1 MVPSYDPEA
10 VDSHVIVPQSDA
22 VAAPDDAIGG
32 RRTTRT
38 NVEGTTD
45 MELVLSIL
53 GGIGIVMAIAVNAT
67 TVTRFIDERRR
78 GRGQSV
84 EFGRSSSDAA
94 SDTSSVTHS
103 ADRTTEQLDVLRA
116 APSAG
121 AAPATEITAVPVP
134 AGAVTPPRPSIR
146 TPDQRVRVFVSSTL
160 VELAEERAA
169 VRAAVEGLRLTPVM
183 FESGARAHPPRDLY
197 RAYLDQSDV
206 FVGVYA
212 HRYGWI
218 APGESVSGLEDEY
231 LRSGDRPKL
240 IYVKRIEGAREP
252 ALDTLL
258 GRVRA
263 DDRVSYR
270 PFTHAEELRDLVAED
285 LATLLSERFDR
296 LPEAWAQPALAPV
309 PGVWGPLFGRERELA
324 QASAL
329 LGDPAVRLVTLVG
342 PGGIGKSRLALELAH
357 RLRTGSGDDV
367 AFVGLQGVDDHRL
380 VAGAIAT
387 ALGLRGADERGAAH
401 TLEAYLATRRSLV
414 VLDNLEQ
421 VVAAVPLLARLLE
434 VAPGL
439 TLLVTSRVPLRLSAE
454 RCVPVGPLSLTD
466 VAPAT
471 SPETLVATARAN
483 PAVALFVWRARA
495 ADPTFDVGPSNAAAL
510 LRLARRLEGWPLAIL
525 LAAARVRHLSL
536 DALQRRLDATLGDR
550 LDLLAG
556 GAHDLPERQR
566 TIRRTI
572 AWSVDLLSDDARAL
586 LLHTSVFVG
595 GADLEA
601 VEAVAGVGARP
612 GSGSTTATLDALA
625 ELVDHGLL
633 QRVGFEA
640 GTRYLGFELVRETA
654 LEHLQAT
661 GEEGAVRARHAEHFL
676 RVAASDGVALQHGR
690 AERLAV
696 LRSEADNLRTALA
709 HVTSTRDVVAAA
721 AFARSL
727 WLYWWIEGLGSEQ
740 VPWLRDLL
748 GRMRTGHDVDPGPQV
763 RLDLLLGLSA
773 CTLQQRDIDAA
784 RAALAEAEHALTAV
798 DDVPARAV
806 LHIAHAIV
814 HASEGDLDGC
824 RRHAEAARASAA
836 SVRWPWAESFGWVM
850 LARVAIGRGDLVEA
864 ERWAD
869 AAATLQA
876 EAGDPQSESWARIC
890 LAVTYGLAGRST
902 EAWAQVRVALTN
914 LDALAFH
921 GAAVFALEVAAFIA
935 QRSGALEHAAR
946 LMAAAAAAERQFGSA
961 RFEPEA
967 TVVRATL
974 TDVACDQPACSMAW
988 SEGAAMP
995 LDVAVRYALAVA
1007 V

>member
-1 MVPSYDPEA
+1 
-10 VDSHVIVPQSDA
+10 
-22 VAAPDDAIGG
+22 
-32 RRTTRT
+32 
-38 NVEGTTD
+38 

-67 TVTRFIDERRR
+67 TVTRFFDERRR
-78 GRGQSV
+78 GRSEPVGLPTASADAPGADLAT
-84 EFGRSSSDAA
+84 ERRRAPAAAPLDDAA
-94 SDTSSVTHS
+94 TVP
-103 ADRTTEQLDVLRA
+103 AAAA
-116 APSAG
+116 AP
-121 AAPATEITAVPVP
+121 PATA
-134 AGAVTPPRPSIR
+134 APPRPSIR

-231 LRSGDRPKL
+231 LRSGERPKL
-240 IYVKRIEGAREP
+240 IYVKRVEGGREP

-270 PFTHAEELRDLVAED
+270 PFTDADELRDLVADD

-296 LPEAWAQPALAPV
+296 PPETWAQPAFAPV

-324 QASAL
+324 QAIAL
-329 LGDPAVRLVTLVG
+329 LDDPAVRLVTLVG

-357 RLRTGSGDDV
+357 RLRARSGDDV

-380 VAGAIAT
+380 VAGAIAA
-387 ALGLRGADERGAAH
+387 ALGLRGADERGAEQ

-421 VVAAVPLLARLLE
+421 VVAAAALLARLLE

-454 RCVPVGPLSLTD
+454 RCVPLSPLPVD
-466 VAPAT
+466 EVAATASPA
-471 SPETLVATARAN
+471 TLVATACAN

-510 LRLARRLEGWPLAIL
+510 LRLVGRLEGWPLAIL

-550 LDLLAG
+550 LDTLAG
-556 GAHDLPERQR
+556 GASDLPERQR

-586 LLHTSVFVG
+586 LRRTSVFVG

-601 VEAVAGVGARP
+601 IEAVAGAGAPP
-612 GSGSTTATLDALA
+612 GSGPTTATLDALA

-633 QRVGFEA
+633 QRFGVETGA
-640 GTRYLGFELVRETA
+640 RYLGFELVRESA
-654 LEHLQAT
+654 LEQLQAS
-661 GEEGAVRARHAEHFL
+661 GEESAVRSRHADHFL

-696 LRSEADNLRTALA
+696 LRDEADNLRSAIA
-709 HVTSTRDVVAAA
+709 FVTSMRDVGAAA

-727 WLYWWIEGLGSEQ
+727 WLYWWIEGQGAEHA
-740 VPWLRDLL
+740 PWLRDLL
-748 GRMRTGHDVDPGPQV
+748 GAVDPAVGPDPGPRV
-763 RLDLLLGLSA
+763 RLDLLLGLCA
-773 CTLQQRDIDAA
+773 CTLQQRDLAAA
-784 RAALAEAEHALTAV
+784 RAALDEAEAALTAV

-806 LHIAHAIV
+806 VHIARAIV
-814 HASEGDLDGC
+814 HASDGDLEGC
-824 RRHAEAARASAA
+824 RWHAEAARASAA
-836 SVRWPWAESFGWVM
+836 SVAWPWAESFGWVM
-850 LARVAIGRGDLVEA
+850 LARAAIGRSDLAEA
-864 ERWAD
+864 ERWAE

-876 EAGDPQSESWARIC
+876 AAGDPQSESWARIC
-890 LAVTYGLAGRST
+890 LAVTFGLAGRWA

-935 QRSGALEHAAR
+935 QRSGAREHAAR
-946 LMAAAAAAERQFGSA
+946 LTAAASASERQFGSA

-967 TVVRATL
+967 GVVRTALSEVTR
-974 TDVACDQPACSMAW
+974 DDPDAERAW
-988 SEGAAMP
+988 AEGAALP
-995 LDVAVRYALAVA
+995 LDVAVRYALDLET
-1007 V
+1007 

>member
-1 MVPSYDPEA
+1 MVPSHDPGA
-10 VDSHVIVPQSDA
+10 VDSHVGVLQSGAD
-22 VAAPDDAIGG
+22 AAPSDPIAG
-32 RRTTRT
+32 RRTTRRA
-38 NVEGTTD
+38 VEVTTG

-53 GGIGIVMAIAVNAT
+53 GGIGILMAIAVNAT

-78 GRGQSV
+78 SRVQPTA
-84 EFGRSSSDAA
+84 FGSAATDGPGADPPSTHRSEPGAAAISGAGGAADA
-94 SDTSSVTHS
+94 SSV
-103 ADRTTEQLDVLRA
+103 
-116 APSAG
+116 G
-121 AAPATEITAVPVP
+121 PVP
-134 AGAVTPPRPSIR
+134 AAAAAATRPSIR
-146 TPDQRVRVFVSSTL
+146 TPDQRVRVFISSTL

-169 VRAAVEGLRLTPVM
+169 VRTAVEGLRLTPVM

-206 FVGVYA
+206 FVGIYA

-231 LRSGDRPKL
+231 LRSGERPKL
-240 IYVKRIEGAREP
+240 IYVKRVEGGREP

-263 DDRVSYR
+263 DDCVSYR
-270 PFTHAEELRDLVAED
+270 PFDDADELRDLVAED

-296 LPEAWAQPALAPV
+296 LPEAWTQPVTATV

-324 QASAL
+324 QATAL
-329 LGDPAVRLVTLVG
+329 LDDPSVRLVTLVG

-357 RLRTGSGDDV
+357 RLRARSGDDV

-380 VAGAIAT
+380 VAGAIAA
-387 ALGLRGADERGAAH
+387 ALGLRGADERGAAE

-421 VVAAVPLLARLLE
+421 VVAAVPLLVRLLE

-454 RCVPVGPLSLTD
+454 RCVPLSPLPID
-466 VAPAT
+466 AVPAAT
-471 SPETLVATARAN
+471 SPEALVATARAN
-483 PAVALFVWRARA
+483 PAVGLFVWRARA

-510 LRLARRLEGWPLAIL
+510 LRLAARLEGWPLAIL

-536 DALQRRLDATLGDR
+536 EALQRRLDATLGDR
-550 LDLLAG
+550 LDTLAG
-556 GAHDLPERQR
+556 GPHDLPERQR

-572 AWSVDLLSDDARAL
+572 AWSVDMLSDDARAL
-586 LLHTSVFVG
+586 LRCTSVFVG

-601 VEAVAGVGARP
+601 VEAVAGAGAPP
-612 GSGSTTATLDALA
+612 GSGPTTATLDALA

-633 QRVGFEA
+633 QRVGVET
-640 GTRYLGFELVRETA
+640 GVRYLGFELVRETA
-654 LEHLQAT
+654 LEQLQAS
-661 GEEGAVRARHAEHFL
+661 GEESAVRSRHAEHFL

-696 LRSEADNLRTALA
+696 LRNEADNLRAALA
-709 HVTSTRDVVAAA
+709 HVTSTRDAVAAA

-727 WLYWWIEGLGSEQ
+727 WLYWWIEGQGAEQ
-740 VPWLRDLL
+740 VPWLREVL
-748 GRMRTGHDVDPGPQV
+748 GAVDSGVGPDHGPQV
-763 RLDLLLGLSA
+763 RLDLLLGLCA
-773 CTLQQRDIDAA
+773 CTLQQRDLVAA
-784 RAALAEAEHALTAV
+784 RAAMDEAEAALTAV

-806 LHIAHAIV
+806 LHIARSIV
-814 HASEGDLDGC
+814 HASDGDLDGSG
-824 RRHAEAARASAA
+824 RHAEAARTSAA
-836 SVRWPWAESFGWVM
+836 SVGWPWAESFGWVM
-850 LARVAIGRGDLVEA
+850 LARTAIGRADLAEA
-864 ERWAD
+864 ERWAA

-876 EAGDPQSESWARIC
+876 EAGDPQSESWARLC
-890 LAVTYGLAGRST
+890 LAVTYGLAGRWS

-935 QRSGALEHAAR
+935 QRSGAREHAAR
-946 LMAAAAAAERQFGSA
+946 LTAAAETAERQFGRA
-961 RFEPEA
+961 AFEPEA
-967 TVVRATL
+967 GVVRKAL
-974 TDVACDQPACSMAW
+974 SEVARDEPAGARAW
-988 SEGAAMP
+988 AEGAALP
-995 LDVAVRYALAVA
+995 LDVAVRYALDLDI
-1007 V
+1007 

>member
-1 MVPSYDPEA
+1 
-10 VDSHVIVPQSDA
+10 
-22 VAAPDDAIGG
+22 
-32 RRTTRT
+32 
-38 NVEGTTD
+38 

-78 GRGQSV
+78 SRVQPV
-84 EFGRSSSDAA
+84 ASSDTPHGDVAA
-94 SDTSSVTHS
+94 VHEGVPSVAS
-103 ADRTTEQLDVLRA
+103 ID
-116 APSAG
+116 G
-121 AAPATEITAVPVP
+121 AAPAATATAARSVPAVAAVP
-134 AGAVTPPRPSIR
+134 TRPSIR

-169 VRAAVEGLRLTPVM
+169 VRAAVESLRLTPVM

-206 FVGVYA
+206 FVGVYG

-218 APGESVSGLEDEY
+218 APGERVSGLEDEY
-231 LRSGDRPKL
+231 LRSGERPKL
-240 IYVKRIEGAREP
+240 IYVKRVEGGREP

-270 PFTHAEELRDLVAED
+270 PFGDADELRDLVAED
-285 LATLLSERFDR
+285 LATLLSERFER
-296 LPEAWAQPALAPV
+296 LPDAWAQPASAPV
-309 PGVWGPLFGRERELA
+309 PGVWGPLFGRERELE
-324 QASAL
+324 QATDL
-329 LGDPAVRLVTLVG
+329 LDDPAVRLVTLVG

-357 RLRTGSGDDV
+357 RLRARSGDEV

-380 VAGAIAT
+380 VAGAIAA
-387 ALGLRGADERGAAH
+387 ALGLRGADERGAAE
-401 TLEAYLATRRSLV
+401 TLEAYLTARGSLL

-454 RCVPVGPLSLTD
+454 RCVPLSPLPIDD
-466 VAPAT
+466 VAAAT
-471 SPETLVATARAN
+471 STEALVATARAN
-483 PAVALFVWRARA
+483 PAVGLFVWRARA
-495 ADPTFDVGPSNAAAL
+495 TDPTFEVGANNAAAL

-536 DALQRRLDATLGDR
+536 EALEHRLDATLGDR
-550 LDLLAG
+550 LDTLAG

-572 AWSVDLLSDDARAL
+572 AWSVDLLSEDARTL
-586 LLHTSVFVG
+586 LRRTSVFVG

-601 VEAVAGVGARP
+601 IEAVAGAGASAT
-612 GSGSTTATLDALA
+612 SGPTTATLDALA

-633 QRVGFEA
+633 QRFGVDSGA
-640 GTRYLGFELVRETA
+640 RYLGFELVRQSA
-654 LEHLQAT
+654 LEQLHT
-661 GEEGAVRARHAEHFL
+661 SGDERAVRSRHAEHFL
-676 RVAASDGVALQHGR
+676 HVAASNGVALQDGR

-696 LRSEADNLRTALA
+696 LRREADNLRAALA
-709 HVTSTRDVVAAA
+709 HVTSMRDAAAAA

-727 WLYWWIEGLGSEQ
+727 WLYWWIEGQGAEH
-740 VPWLRDLL
+740 VPWLRELL
-748 GRMRTGHDVDPGPQV
+748 GAAGVRGASDLDPRDLDPQL
-763 RLDLLLGLSA
+763 RLDLLLGLCA
-773 CTLQQRDIDAA
+773 CTLQQRDLVAA
-784 RAALAEAEHALTAV
+784 RAALDAAEATLTAV
-798 DDVPARAV
+798 DDVPARTV
-806 LHIAHAIV
+806 LHIARAIV

-824 RRHAEAARASAA
+824 RRHAEAARTSAA
-836 SVRWPWAESFGWVM
+836 SVGWPWAESFGWVM
-850 LARVAIGRGDLVEA
+850 LARAAIGRSDLAEA
-864 ERWAD
+864 ERWAE

-890 LAVTYGLAGRST
+890 LAVTFGLAGRWS

-914 LDALAFH
+914 LDGLAFH

-935 QRSGALEHAAR
+935 QRSGAREHAAR
-946 LMAAAAAAERQFGSA
+946 LAAAAAAAARQFGSA
-961 RFEPEA
+961 GFEPEA
-967 TVVRATL
+967 GVVRKAL
-974 TDVACDQPACSMAW
+974 ADVKRNEPEVERAW
-988 SEGAAMP
+988 SEGAALP
-995 LDVAVRYALAVA
+995 LDVAVRYALDLAI
-1007 V
+1007 